1 MKDTADPLTHWEI
14 EQLLKLRE
22 RRPGLLLP
30 AIRRLMHDN
39 ADIRWALV
47 VGAYQDAKVNF
58 GKTAEQLG
66 LAETEQR
73 LRFSELGIPLRV
85 GSVDLAE
92 AQAEAETTRLWF
104 AGDDD

>member
-1 MKDTADPLTHWEI
+1 MKDTADPLTYWEI

-47 VGAYQDAKVNF
+47 VGAYQDAKINL
-58 GKTAEQLG
+58 GKAAEQLG
-66 LAETEQR
+66 LAETELR
-73 LRFSELGIPLRV
+73 LRFSELGIR
-85 GSVDLAE
+85 SVDLAE
-92 AQAEAETTRLWF
+92 AQAKAETTRLWF
-104 AGDDD
+104 AGADD

>member
-30 AIRRLMHDN
+30 PIRRLMHDN
-39 ADIRWALV
+39 ADIR
-47 VGAYQDAKVNF
+47 F
-58 GKTAEQLG
+58 GKAAEQLG
-66 LAETEQR
+66 LAETELR